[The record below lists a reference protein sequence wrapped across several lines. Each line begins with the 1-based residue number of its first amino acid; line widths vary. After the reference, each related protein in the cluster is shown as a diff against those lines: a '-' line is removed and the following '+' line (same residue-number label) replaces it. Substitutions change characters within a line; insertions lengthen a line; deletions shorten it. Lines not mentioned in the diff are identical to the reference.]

1 MCDAEIVSSRR
12 DFLRNAACGFGSLAF
27 SGLALEAAARDNPL
41 APRAPHFRARA
52 KRVIFLFM
60 QGGPSHV
67 DTFDYKPLLQRDDGK
82 PRPAGADG
90 KGRGQGGTLL
100 GSPWAFRPRGKSGLM
115 ISDLFPRLSEHADD
129 LCLLNGMHTDNP
141 AHPQATIQMHTGT
154 SQFVRPS
161 MGSWVLYGL
170 GTSNQ
175 DLPGYVSLSPVQ
187 NAQTYG
193 AAFLPAAYQ
202 GTAIGGASGNAKIPN
217 VTPGLPAEFQK
228 KQLDLVREMNR
239 DLHDRAPDGG
249 DVEAVI
255 GSFELA
261 FKMQTS
267 VPAVMDLSK
276 EPGSVRDLYGKGPFA
291 EQCLLARRLAESGV
305 RFIEVTHRGWDQ
317 HQNLRAALERNCQA
331 IDQPIAAL
339 LGDLKQRGLLNETL
353 VVWGGEFGRTPA
365 QQGRDGRNHN
375 NRGFSMWMAGGGVK
389 GGLRYGATDDYGFAA
404 AAGKVHIHDLHAT
417 ILHCL
422 GLDHEK
428 LTYRYAG
435 RDFRL
440 TDVRGT
446 VAEAILA

>member
-1 MCDAEIVSSRR
+1 MCDAENVSRR
-12 DFLRNAACGFGSLAF
+12 DFLRNAACGFGALAF
-27 SGLALEAAARDNPL
+27 AGLATEAAARENPL
-41 APRAPHFRARA
+41 APRAPHFKARA

-82 PRPAGADG
+82 PMPRGRDANG
-90 KGRGQGGTLL
+90 KGQGGTLL
-100 GSPWAFRPRGKSGLM
+100 GSPWQFRPRGQSGLM
-115 ISDLFPRLSEHADD
+115 ISDLFPHLSRHADD

-161 MGSWVLYGL
+161 MGSWILYGL
-170 GTSNQ
+170 GTPNQ
-175 DLPGYVSLSPVQ
+175 NLPGYVSINPVQ

-202 GTAIGGASGNAKIPN
+202 GTAIGGSSGNAKIPN
-217 VTPGLPAEFQK
+217 VAPGLPADLQR

-255 GSFELA
+255 GSFDLA
-261 FKMQTS
+261 FRMQTS
-267 VPAVMDLSK
+267 VPDVMDLSK
-276 EPGSVRDLYGKGPFA
+276 EPKAVRDLYGTGTFA
-291 EQCLLARRLAESGV
+291 EQCLLARRMAESGV

-317 HQNLRAALERNCQA
+317 HNNLRTALEKNCQA

-339 LGDLKQRGLLNETL
+339 LGDLKRRGLLEDTL

-389 GGLRYGATDDYGFAA
+389 GGLRHGATDDYGFAA
-404 AAGKVHIHDLHAT
+404 AADKVHIHDLHAT

-428 LTYRYAG
+428 LTYKYAG

-446 VAEAILA
+446 VVEPILT